1 MTQVQFAIDNLDV
14 LHLRSQYEG
23 GQKLA
28 DLYEKITGKIM
39 RDPQRL
45 IRRLALE
52 GYVLRYE
59 VDGETIQVLSLIHI

>member
-1 MTQVQFAIDNLDV
+1 MTQKKFAIDNLDV
-14 LHLRSQYEG
+14 LHLMSQYEG

-28 DLYEKITGKIM
+28 ALYKKITGKIM

-52 GYVLRYE
+52 GYLHRYE
-59 VDGETIQVLSLIHI
+59 VDGETIQVIPSYEA